1 MSSRAVVQLNLVRR
15 GESYDVDV
23 PLDITPGE
31 LVQGLNEAYG
41 LGLDTDDASQ
51 CYLKA
56 ENPIVLL
63 HGRKS
68 LAEFGIMNGSII
80 NVTE

>member
-1 MSSRAVVQLNLVRR
+1 MAARAVVQLNLLTR
-15 GESYDVDV
+15 GESLDVDV
-23 PLDITPGE
+23 PLSITAGE
-31 LVQGLNEAYG
+31 LLQGLNEAYD

-56 ENPIVLL
+56 ENPVVLM
-63 HGRKS
+63 HGRRT
-68 LAEFGIMNGSII
+68 LGEFGIMDGSII